1 MVILQNVTKRYKQTN
16 AIDNLSLSIEPG
28 RIYALLGPNSSG
40 KTTMMKLI
48 AGLTKPNW
56 GMITFN
62 KADIGSYSKSQIAFM
77 PTENYF
83 HSYMT
88 CSDVGKYYSDFFT
101 DFNIEKFEELL
112 DKFELNKKSKV
123 GALSTGML
131 AKLKLSAN
139 LSRDAKLVM
148 LDEPLNG
155 IDILSRETV
164 INTIIDSFTPEKA
177 FIISSHIVEELEQ
190 VVDSVIFLDKGQLK
204 VTGLA
209 DELRQSKNKSLVEIY
224 KEIYGGGY
232 DVKTN

>member
-1 MVILQNVTKRYKQTN
+1 M
-16 AIDNLSLSIEPG
+16 AIDSLTLSIEPG

-40 KTTMMKLI
+40 KTTIMKMI
-48 AGLTKPNW
+48 AGLAKPTF
-56 GMITFN
+56 GTITFDN
-62 KADIGSYSKSQIAFM
+62 VNIGSYSKSQVAFM

-101 DFNIEKFEELL
+101 DFNIERFEELL

-123 GALSTGML
+123 GRLSTGML
-131 AKLKLSAN
+131 AKLKLAAN
-139 LSRDAKLVM
+139 LSRDAKLIM

-190 VVDSVIFLDKGQLK
+190 VVDSVIFLDKGHLK
-204 VTGLA
+204 VEGLA
-209 DELRQSKNKSLVEIY
+209 EELRESKNMSLVEIY
-224 KEIYGGGY
+224 KEIFGGGY